1 MKKKR
6 NNKKYY
12 KKLFGDDL
20 YYSSFNK
27 NLNSNL
33 DRAIVHTTKNALT
46 PYYDFLTEAINAEK
60 KKGSY
65 ESDWRIIETSYKI
78 EVKPILSKFKIKK
91 PKTMLK
97 IFLKDINLLKDERN
111 RLLFDEQDEILRF
124 NKNDI
129 EIKNDNIFF
138 DIENMDY
145 LPLDNE
151 LIEVN
156 NQEVKYEIQDIRIN
170 KKDKLDEYIIEQ
182 IETLEDGW
190 NVYIRTSNDVKKI
203 IFQEV
208 ELKLS
213 KYPISV
219 KELYSNGSVFDFEKI
234 GSELSCKK
242 LPKTDIL
249 TDEEGIEYRWTK
261 QKINQ
266 KANNIMIQLLDD
278 NSLENE
284 KSVSEYF
291 FEDDVQSV
299 YQGRNQR
306 DSFQIKSRKV
316 DDKILILSQD
326 WRRPKELIEKEPIKI
341 SVDTNNL
348 ERQQRSITLLNDSP
362 VKEQRNI
369 IKLFEKKSN
378 RLWEKNELKDIYDWY
393 ILNDESYDG
402 TLDQRAFVKKA
413 IATDDFA
420 ILEGPPGS
428 GKTTTILE
436 LILQLVKDGKNILLS
451 ASTHVAI
458 DNVLE
463 RIEKYDRDKK
473 VEALR
478 IGREGSVG
486 ESISHLQIDKKI
498 ENYKKQG
505 FSEELARELVVDGA
519 NLVCGTTMG
528 INQLPMIKNRA
539 KNTPLPIKPIF
550 DYMIIDESS
559 KTTFQEFLVPA
570 MLAKKWI
577 LIGDIKQLSPFIE
590 QSHIVHNLNVAIS
603 REVQRAIRVI
613 FETLYNSQN
622 PYIIEVSD
630 REEREIKNYLEFWSK
645 KDNNPF
651 QDKEV
656 SYINEK
662 DLFKLLGSDLILIK
676 EGTWNSVKSYMPK
689 THLLILKKEYK
700 NDSFCFKQLF
710 LNKKRKLPKY
720 KFQDDKRISKNN
732 NPIEYKDF
740 FNSLLKDKSWA
751 DEIAWRMIRVYERR
765 MLKNPN
771 SYYEKTYELLKPVN
785 IGNNVDRIY
794 NMTLPSILESLQ
806 IGNGE
811 KHREKTTITEGFDR
825 EDLKIRHETLKT
837 QHRMASDISKFS
849 REEFY
854 SVDGVV
860 ALQNAR
866 TINRVWSYKRYE
878 SRAIWIDVPKKN
890 LQNDRQ
896 HPAEVEKI
904 IEEIRQFL
912 EFVKINPKNQQKEHW
927 TIGVLTYY
935 KPQERLLR
943 DGLRK
948 FCKQP
953 TKVSRFSKDGVEIL
967 NYSVD
972 KFQGMEADIIFL
984 SMVRGRS
991 IGFMD
996 NINRLNVALTRAK
1009 YQRVIVGDQSFF
1021 KKQRGSDELRK
1032 LAQNGGM

>member
-1 MKKKR
+1 MQKKGK
-6 NNKKYY
+6 KKYY
-12 KKLFGDDL
+12 KKLFGDNL

-27 NLNSNL
+27 ILNPRL
-33 DRAIVHTTKNALT
+33 DQAIVYTTKNALT

-65 ESDWRIIETSYKI
+65 ESNWRIIETSYKI
-78 EVKPILSKFKIKK
+78 EIKPVLSKFKIEK
-91 PKTMLK
+91 PRIMLK
-97 IFLKDINLLKDERN
+97 IFFEDMNLLKEKRN
-111 RLLFDEQDEILRF
+111 RLLFDTQDKIIRF
-124 NKNDI
+124 DKNDI
-129 EIKNDNIFF
+129 ELKDNNIYF
-138 DIENMDY
+138 DIEIINS
-145 LPLDNE
+145 LPYENE
-151 LIEVN
+151 IIEIN
-156 NQEVKYEIQDIRIN
+156 NKEVQYKIQDITLN
-170 KKDKLDEYIIEQ
+170 EKDKLDKYIIEK
-182 IETLEDGW
+182 IETLEEGW
-190 NVYIRTSNDVKKI
+190 NVYLRTSNDIKKTT
-203 IFQEV
+203 FQEV

-213 KYPISV
+213 KYPIFFH
-219 KELYSNGSVFDFEKI
+219 ELYSNDTIFDFEKI
-234 GSELSCKK
+234 GSELSCKN
-242 LPKTDIL
+242 LPKTDTL
-249 TDEEGIEYRWTK
+249 TDENGIEYIWTK

-266 KANNIMIQLLDD
+266 KSNDIIIQLLDD

-291 FEDDVQSV
+291 FEDDVQSI
-299 YQGRNQR
+299 YQGRVQR
-306 DSFQIKSRKV
+306 GSFQIKSRKI
-316 DDKILILSQD
+316 DDKILILAQD
-326 WRRPKELIEKEPIKI
+326 WRKPKELIENESIKI

-348 ERQQRSITLLNDSP
+348 ERQQKSITLLNDSP
-362 VKEQRNI
+362 VKEQKNL
-369 IKLFEKKSN
+369 IKLFEKKSSN
-378 RLWEKNELKDIYDWY
+378 LWEKNNLRNINDWY
-393 ILNDESYDG
+393 ILNDNSYDG
-402 TLDQRAFVKKA
+402 TLDQREFVKKA

-436 LILQLVKDGKNILLS
+436 LILQLVKEEKNVLLS

-463 RIEKYDRDKK
+463 RIEKYDRDEK

-486 ESISHLQIDKKI
+486 ESISHLQIDNKI
-498 ENYKKQG
+498 QNYKNKG
-505 FSEELARELVVDGA
+505 FSEELAKQLVVDGA
-519 NLVCGTTMG
+519 NLICGTTMG
-528 INQLPMIKNRA
+528 INQLPMLKNRPR
-539 KNTPLPIKPIF
+539 KTPLPIKPLF

-590 QSHIVHNLNVAIS
+590 QSHIVHNLNVAVS
-603 REVQRAIRVI
+603 REVQRAIRII

-622 PYIIEVSD
+622 PYIVEVSE

-651 QDKEV
+651 QDKET
-656 SYINEK
+656 SYTNEK
-662 DLFKLLGSDLILIK
+662 DLFKLLGSDLILVK
-676 EGTWNSVKSYMPK
+676 EGTWNRVKDYMPK
-689 THLLILKKEYK
+689 THLLIFK
-700 NDSFCFKQLF
+700 NEHKDDSFWFKQLY

-720 KFQDDKRISKNN
+720 KFQDDKRISKSN

-740 FNSLLKDKSWA
+740 FNFLLKDKSWA

-765 MLKNPN
+765 MLQNPN
-771 SYYEKTYELLKPVN
+771 SYYEKTYELLKPIN
-785 IGNNVDRIY
+785 INNNVDRIY

-825 EDLKIRHETLKT
+825 EDLKLRHATLKT

-854 SVDGVV
+854 SVDGIV

-866 TINRVWSYKRYE
+866 TINREWSYKRYE

-896 HPAEVEKI
+896 HLAEVEKI
-904 IEEIRQFL
+904 IEEIQEFL
-912 EFVKINPKNQQKEHW
+912 EFVKINPENHQKERW

-953 TKVSRFSKDGVEIL
+953 NKVSRFSKDGVEIL

-1021 KKQRGSDELRK
+1021 KTQRGSNELKK